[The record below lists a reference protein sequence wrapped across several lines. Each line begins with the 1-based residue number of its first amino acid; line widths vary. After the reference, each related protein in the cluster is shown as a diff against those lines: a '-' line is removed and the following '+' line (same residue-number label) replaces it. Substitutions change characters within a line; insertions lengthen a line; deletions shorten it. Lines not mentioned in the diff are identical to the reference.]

1 MMSICDIHKGISLEI
16 SFNLFLFYR
25 TIAFLKLEVEQL
37 YKSNTIHK
45 MEQINNT
52 LPDNPSIPSKRR
64 LTSSKQYC
72 RKCDDTKK
80 KLNMRSFFKKA
91 IYDSNTGKHLNW
103 CII

>member
-1 MMSICDIHKGISLEI
+1 
-16 SFNLFLFYR
+16 
-25 TIAFLKLEVEQL
+25 
-37 YKSNTIHK
+37 

-64 LTSSKQYC
+64 STSLKKYC

-80 KLNMRSFFKKA
+80 KLNMRSFPKKD
-91 IYDSNTGKHLNW
+91 IYDSNTGKHFKW